1 MCSGLGSGILQA
13 GGHAA
18 TVRGIRAVTLPGSM
32 LSQLPVGFHEEISR
46 GQVAPRI
53 WCPEGTL
60 GIGNNMWDESSAWI
74 WLLKP

>member
-32 LSQLPVGFHEEISR
+32 LSQLPVGFHEEISH
-46 GQVAPRI
+46 GQV
-53 WCPEGTL
+53 
-60 GIGNNMWDESSAWI
+60 ESGAQ
-74 WLLKP
+74 KGH